1 MGERDTCFLTESSSK
16 KLATLVVRCI
26 CKIRKLQ
33 ERLHLWSECDE
44 VRYIAQRWYS
54 GQNCWGAL
62 SRRWPIRYCPVKVYE
77 NCFYRAISKAIF
89 GHEERHVELRVMTIL
104 ELVKNSRKYALQA
117 FYDKMCSHPTNVLQY
132 VVETSVSDRSLVPVN
147 FLKSIQNET

>member
-1 MGERDTCFLTESSSK
+1 MKGIHASLLRAAAKCWQPLLFDVS
-16 KLATLVVRCI
+16 
-26 CKIRKLQ
+26 
-33 ERLHLWSECDE
+33 
-44 VRYIAQRWYS
+44 VRYASCKKDYTYDLSVMRSDILPRDGTLDKIAE
-54 GQNCWGAL
+54 AL
-62 SRRWPIRYCPVKVYE
+62 YPEDGPLDICPVKVYE

-117 FYDKMCSHPTNVLQY
+117 FYDKMCSHPTSVLQY

-147 FLKSIQNET
+147 FLKSIQNEI